1 MSKFPQTPK
10 RPLAAIRRFVRDRR
24 GAAAVMLA
32 IALSGIIGFAG
43 LGSEVAAWYF
53 TTRAMQGAA
62 DAAAESAA
70 AELAAGTV
78 SGSSVSSD
86 QLTHTGRAVS
96 ATFNFSNGVSSTT
109 VTVNHP
115 PLTTTGLFGELRLAA
130 ERLQL
135 LRRGH
140 HPAAADAAAVVI
152 VHVDGSD
159 DHDAR
164 GRLGQ
169 HGRGQHRL
177 RRRA

>member
-86 QLTHTGRAVS
+86 QLETSNNQAVGALNS
-96 ATFNFSNGVSSTT
+96 AG
-109 VTVNHP
+109 
-115 PLTTTGLFGELRLAA
+115 
-130 ERLQL
+130 
-135 LRRGH
+135 
-140 HPAAADAAAVVI
+140 
-152 VHVDGSD
+152 
-159 DHDAR
+159 AR
-164 GRLGQ
+164 Q
-169 HGRGQHRL
+169 MQ
-177 RRRA
+177 